1 MRSSLAA
8 SLYENQSQG
17 SNDLAGG
24 IQSLNQGMQT
34 WIDSMQKK
42 RQERTHQ
49 AILGLVQQKDI
60 PWDEVNRLLADVDID
75 PVAIM
80 QSIEPVLANQ
90 KRQQLQTVGPIIAD
104 TISSYLNEGKEIPT
118 GEIFSI
124 ASQYG
129 LGFGDTIMTLK
140 LLQESGILPTSE
152 QKIEREKHEFNVV
165 KGLGELG
172 VSLNEKGVEKAKNF
186 GINPYT
192 EPGQVS
198 EDQSAGTTEGTL
210 TGYQKPQTFVAAPK
224 TKVPSSA
231 TEFAYTDPDAYIK
244 MKEREA
250 EASESAKARHRAPP
264 KEDKERMMPFSEERQ
279 RAKEIRESERRIL
292 ESEDMA
298 TAEVDID
305 FFNENSGK
313 PYIYAI
319 GEEKKPFWPD
329 SVAIKKVDVST
340 PEKVKASG
348 LSAETKRKL
357 LLQRFPELFDE

>member
-8 SLYENQSQG
+8 LLYENQSRG
-17 SNDLAGG
+17 SKDLVEG

-34 WIDSMQKK
+34 WIDSIQKK

-90 KRQQLQTVGPIIAD
+90 KRQQLQTVGPIIAN
-104 TISSYLNEGKEIPT
+104 TISSYLNEEKEIPT

-129 LGFGDTIMTLK
+129 MGFGETIMMLK

-172 VSLNEKGVEKAKNF
+172 VSLNEKGVERAKNF

-192 EPGQVS
+192 EPGQGS
-198 EDQSAGTTEGTL
+198 GDQPTKGTL

-250 EASESAKARHRAPP
+250 EASESAKARHRASPVA
-264 KEDKERMMPFSEERQ
+264 KEDKGMSDSEKRQ
-279 RAKEIRESERRIL
+279 RANDILSLERRIVSG
-292 ESEDMA
+292 ESPE
-298 TAEVDID
+298 TVEVDIEA
-305 FFNENSGK
+305 FNENSGK
-313 PYIYAI
+313 PYIYI
-319 GEEKKPFWPD
+319 TEEKEGSWPWSD
-329 SVAIKKVDVST
+329 SVVVNKRVDVST
-340 PEKVKASG
+340 PEKVKEADIP
-348 LSAETKRKL
+348 ADIKRKL